1 MHLHLFIFGRI
12 LLSMKANRILVIV
25 QAALM
30 YAAQLPIYM
39 GFFLHHFNK
48 PLYEEVMP
56 YYVRVYVI
64 LSIVLIPICIT
75 SIILSIVS
83 IRKGDNK
90 NPSLL
95 MLILKCAL
103 MPWFVIN
110 FLICGVL
117 CLGMLNPFLLW
128 AMPLV
133 VSILVFSTYLCMVT
147 TSLPDVAYFAG
158 KLRNKEARMMPQ
170 YVLPIVFM
178 FIFCMDAIGALIF
191 FITARKL

>member
-1 MHLHLFIFGRI
+1 MHLHLFIYNRI
-12 LLSMKANRILVIV
+12 LLAMKANRILVII

-30 YAAQLPIYM
+30 YAAQLPLYV

-48 PLYEEVMP
+48 PLYEEVMS
-56 YYVRVYVI
+56 YFVRVYVI

-75 SIILSIVS
+75 SIILSSVS
-83 IRKGDNK
+83 IRKSDNK

-103 MPWFVIN
+103 IPWFILN
-110 FLICGVL
+110 FVVCGVL
-117 CLGMLNPFLLW
+117 VLGMLNPFLLW

-147 TSLPDVAYFAG
+147 TSLPNVAYFAG

-178 FIFCMDAIGALIF
+178 FIFCMDAIGAIIF
-191 FITARKL
+191 FITSRKL

>member
-1 MHLHLFIFGRI
+1 MKLNRI
-12 LLSMKANRILVIV
+12 LLIV

-30 YAAQLPIYM
+30 YLAHIPFCIA
-39 GFFLHHFNK
+39 FLLKHFIE
-48 PLYEEVMP
+48 PLYDQYMP
-56 YYVRVYVI
+56 YLTRPYI
-64 LSIVLIPICIT
+64 FISIALIPVCIVN
-75 SIILSIVS
+75 IILSLVS
-83 IRKGDNK
+83 IRRSDK

-103 MPWFVIN
+103 MPWFVLN
-110 FLICGVL
+110 FAICAVIT
-117 CLGMLNPFLLW
+117 LGMLNPFLLW

-133 VSILVFSTYLCMVT
+133 VSILAFSTYLCMVS

-191 FITARKL
+191 FITSIKP

>member
-1 MHLHLFIFGRI
+1 
-12 LLSMKANRILVIV
+12 MKTNRILIII

-64 LSIVLIPICIT
+64 LSIILIPVCIA
-75 SIILSIVS
+75 SVIFSIVS

-110 FLICGVL
+110 FIICGVL
-117 CLGMLNPFLLW
+117 VLGTLNPFLIL
-128 AMPLV
+128 AMPIIV
-133 VSILVFSTYLCMVT
+133 CILVFCTYLCMVT
-147 TSLPDVAYFAG
+147 TSLPDVAYFIG

-191 FITARKL
+191 FITSRKL